1 MHTCTLRWSTLAA
14 ALAGLFVANQAAAQ
28 APVFSNI
35 SPAPHSFKQPVT
47 TPVSA
52 TLTPAATASLKVY
65 SSQAGGLRSGAT
77 ITNNNAISFLPTTP
91 FKAGET
97 LSATLTSPNGAKYAW
112 QFTAAVAGGS
122 GRFEAGEATSI
133 NTQLYSQDY
142 LTLVDVD
149 GDSDLDVLVPYYLNR
164 YALGLLRNDG
174 TGKLAPLVDLNVATQ
189 RFRPGDIDG
198 DGDLDLVYASIS
210 NGLGVLRNNGT
221 GTFSLAS
228 GTISTSSEVGSL
240 ALGDVDGDG
249 DLDLVF
255 SEAASK
261 TLQVRLNNGTGSFTG
276 TSQVSISSNA
286 MRIEL
291 TDLDNDG
298 DLDALTGYGGT
309 ATGPLNIRL
318 NNGQGQFSGTTE
330 LPVGG
335 YRGTIG
341 LADFDDDGDV
351 DIAVPLFQPDGK
363 LSLWRNNG
371 NGTFVKGPDLL
382 IGNGPQVVEIGD
394 VDGDKDLDIITDAR
408 GNSSSINT
416 INLNLNDG
424 TGNFVRQADI
434 STSPIPLDLTLGDMD
449 NDGDLDVV
457 VYSLSGSSNNPM
469 GQITVHR
476 NAATILAT
484 AQTSLKVP
492 TVGAWPNPLEHGAEL
507 HFEIPT
513 EANGGKATLYSA
525 LGRLERELTFQGQ
538 TSMLPTAGLAPGIYL
553 LTVTPTGQR
562 SITKR
567 VMLH

>member
-1 MHTCTLRWSTLAA
+1 M
-14 ALAGLFVANQAAAQ
+14 FVANQVIAQ
-28 APVFSNI
+28 APVFYNI

-52 TLTPAATASLKVY
+52 TLTPAGSASLKVY

-97 LSATLTSPNGAKYAW
+97 LSATLTSLNGAKYAW

-122 GRFEAGEATSI
+122 GRFESGVATTI
-133 NTQLYSQDY
+133 DTQSYSQDY

-164 YALGLLRNDG
+164 FALGLLRNDG
-174 TGKLAPLVDLNVATQ
+174 TGNLAPLLDLNVATQ

-198 DGDLDLVYASIS
+198 DGDLDLVYASKS
-210 NGLGVLRNNGT
+210 TGLGVLRNNGT
-221 GTFSLAS
+221 GTFIPTS
-228 GTISTSSEVGSL
+228 GTISTSNEVASL

-276 TSQVSISSNA
+276 NSQVSISSDA

-309 ATGPLNIRL
+309 TVGPLNIRL

-382 IGNGPQVVEIGD
+382 IGNAPQVVEIGD

-408 GNSSSINT
+408 GNNSSVNT

-434 STSPIPLDLTLGDMD
+434 STGPYSVDLTLGDMD
-449 NDGDLDVV
+449 NDGDLDIV
-457 VYSLSGSSNNPM
+457 VYSLSGSSNNPT
-469 GQITVHR
+469 GQIIVHR
-476 NAATILAT
+476 NAAAILST
-484 AQTSLKVP
+484 AQASRKVP
-492 TVGAWPNPLEHGAEL
+492 AIGTWPNPVERGAEL
-507 HFEIPT
+507 HFDIPT

-525 LGRLERELTFQGQ
+525 FGRLEREQTFQGK
-538 TSMLPTAGLAPGIYL
+538 TSTLPTAGLAPGIYL
-553 LTVTPTGQR
+553 LTVTPTGHR

-567 VMLH
+567 VILR